1 MSFSFVHAADL
12 HLDSP
17 FRGVTAE
24 SPAIAGSLHLATFE
38 VYNSLIDLCIEK
50 QVQFLLIA
58 GDIYD
63 GADRSLRAQLRFRD
77 GLQRLV
83 DNNIQAFVVHGNHDP
98 FKGHSRSIDWPE
110 GVHVF
115 SYRKVKSIPFK
126 VNNSPVALISGI
138 SHENRNIT
146 TNLAKKFESQD
157 PDLFQIGLLHCNV
170 GRDTGHE
177 AYAPCELQDLIKT
190 GLDYWA
196 LGHVHER
203 KILHNDPYVVYPGN
217 TQGRNIREQNERGCY
232 LVQVDDNNRVTSLE
246 FHELDEIRWFWGCL
260 AIDGLDTLDQ
270 LENALSGCIEDFS
283 KKAGSRSLICRI
295 SLTGQGPLFNELSR
309 ENALQELLEH
319 TRDSYKAKS
328 PFVWVQDLIF
338 ECRPEIDLKKRRE
351 AKDFL
356 GQVLRISQ
364 ELSDTEEGR
373 KRLVEEGLEELFKNR
388 RASKHLQDIT
398 DNEISRMLKS
408 AELLCFQML
417 EGDL

>member
-24 SPAIAGSLHLATFE
+24 SPAIAASLHSATFE

-83 DNNIQAFVVHGNHDP
+83 DHNIQAFVVHGNHDP
-98 FKGHSRSIDWPE
+98 FKGRSRSIDWPE

-126 VNNSPVALISGI
+126 IGNSPVALISGI
-138 SHENRNIT
+138 SHENGNIT
-146 TNLAKKFESQD
+146 TNLAKKFEFQD

-246 FHELDEIRWFWGCL
+246 FHELDKIRWFWGSL
-260 AIDGLDTLDQ
+260 TIDGLDTLDQ
-270 LENALSGCIEDFS
+270 LENALSGCIEDLS
-283 KKAGSRSLICRI
+283 KKAGSRPLICRI

-319 TRDSYKAKS
+319 TRESFEVKS

-373 KRLVEEGLEELFKNR
+373 KRLVEEGLKELFKNR

-398 DNEISRMLKS
+398 DSEISRMLKS

>member
-17 FRGVTAE
+17 FKGVTAE
-24 SPAIAGSLHLATFE
+24 SPAIAGSLHSATFE
-38 VYNSLIDLCIEK
+38 VYNSLINLCIEK

-77 GLQRLV
+77 GLQRLA
-83 DNNIQAFVVHGNHDP
+83 DKNIQAFVVHGNHDP
-98 FKGHSRSIDWPE
+98 FKGHSRSIAWPE

-115 SYRKVKSIPFK
+115 SYRKVKSISFK
-126 VNNSPVALISGI
+126 VDNSPLALISGI

-146 TNLAKKFESQD
+146 TNLAKKFESHD
-157 PDLFQIGLLHCNV
+157 PDRFQIGLLHCNV
-170 GRDTGHE
+170 GKDTGHE

-203 KILHNDPYVVYPGN
+203 KILHKDPYVVYPGN

-246 FHELDEIRWFWGCL
+246 FHELDEMRWFWGSL

-270 LENALSGCIEDFS
+270 VENALSGCIEDFS
-283 KKAGSRSLICRI
+283 KKAESRPLICRI
-295 SLTGQGPLFNELSR
+295 SLTGQGPLFKELSR
-309 ENALQELLEH
+309 EDALQELLEH
-319 TRDSYKAKS
+319 TRDSYEAKR
-328 PFVWVQDLIF
+328 PFVWIQDLIF
-338 ECRPEIDLKKRRE
+338 ECRPETDLEKRRD
-351 AKDFL
+351 AQDFL

-373 KRLVEEGLEELFKNR
+373 KRLVEEGLRELFMNR

-398 DNEISRMLKS
+398 DNEISQMLKS

>member
-17 FRGVTAE
+17 FKGVTAE
-24 SPAIAGSLHLATFE
+24 SPAIATSLHSATFE
-38 VYNSLIDLCIEK
+38 AYNSLIDLCIEK
-50 QVQFLLIA
+50 QVHFLLIA

-83 DNNIQAFVVHGNHDP
+83 DHNIQAFVVHGNHDP
-98 FKGHSRSIDWPE
+98 FKGRSRSIDWPE

-126 VNNSPVALISGI
+126 IGNSPVALISGI
-138 SHENRNIT
+138 SHENRNVT
-146 TNLAKKFESQD
+146 TNLAKKFESLD

-196 LGHVHER
+196 LGHVHEK

-246 FHELDEIRWFWGCL
+246 FHELDEIRWFWGSL
-260 AIDGLDTLDQ
+260 TIDGLDTLDQ

-283 KKAGSRSLICRI
+283 KKAGSRPLICRI

-319 TRDSYKAKS
+319 TRESFEVKS

-338 ECRPEIDLKKRRE
+338 ECRPKIDLKKRRE

-364 ELSDTEEGR
+364 ELSDNEECH
-373 KRLVEEGLEELFKNR
+373 KRLVEEGLKELFKNR

-398 DNEISRMLKS
+398 DKEISQMLKS
-408 AELLCFQML
+408 AQLLCFQML

>member
-17 FRGVTAE
+17 FKGVTAE
-24 SPAIAGSLHLATFE
+24 SPAIAGSLHSATFD

-77 GLQRLV
+77 GLQRLA
-83 DNNIQAFVVHGNHDP
+83 DKNIQAFVVHGNHDP

-110 GVHVF
+110 GIHVF

-126 VNNSPVALISGI
+126 IDNSPLALISGI
-138 SHENRNIT
+138 SHENISIT
-146 TNLAKKFESQD
+146 TNLAKKFESHD

-170 GRDTGHE
+170 GKDTGHE

-203 KILHNDPYVVYPGN
+203 KILHKDPYVVYPGN

-232 LVQVDDNNRVTSLE
+232 LIQVDDNNRVSNLH
-246 FHELDEIRWFWGCL
+246 FAR
-260 AIDGLDTLDQ
+260 
-270 LENALSGCIEDFS
+270 
-283 KKAGSRSLICRI
+283 
-295 SLTGQGPLFNELSR
+295 
-309 ENALQELLEH
+309 LEH
-319 TRDSYKAKS
+319 SFPNY
-328 PFVWVQDLIF
+328 
-338 ECRPEIDLKKRRE
+338 
-351 AKDFL
+351 
-356 GQVLRISQ
+356 
-364 ELSDTEEGR
+364 
-373 KRLVEEGLEELFKNR
+373 VE
-388 RASKHLQDIT
+388 
-398 DNEISRMLKS
+398 SR
-408 AELLCFQML
+408 F
-417 EGDL
+417 

>member
-24 SPAIAGSLHLATFE
+24 SPAIAGSLHSATFE

-77 GLQRLV
+77 GLQRLA

-115 SYRKVKSIPFK
+115 SYRKVKSIPCK
-126 VNNSPVALISGI
+126 VGNSPVALISGF

-157 PDLFQIGLLHCNV
+157 SDLFQIGLLHCNV
-170 GRDTGHE
+170 GIDTGHE

-232 LVQVDDNNRVTSLE
+232 LVQVDDNNRITSLE
-246 FHELDEIRWFWGCL
+246 FHELDEIRWFWGSL
-260 AIDGLDTLDQ
+260 AIEGLDTLDQ
-270 LENALSGCIEDFS
+270 LENSLSGCIEDFS

-319 TRDSYKAKS
+319 TRDSYEAKS

>member
-24 SPAIAGSLHLATFE
+24 SPAIAASLHSATFE

-83 DNNIQAFVVHGNHDP
+83 DHNIQAFVVHGNHDP
-98 FKGHSRSIDWPE
+98 FKGRSRSIDWPE

-126 VNNSPVALISGI
+126 IGNSPVALISGI
-138 SHENRNIT
+138 SHENGNIT
-146 TNLAKKFESQD
+146 TNLAKKFEFQD

-246 FHELDEIRWFWGCL
+246 FHELDKIRWFWGSL
-260 AIDGLDTLDQ
+260 TIDGLDTLDQ
-270 LENALSGCIEDFS
+270 LENALSGCIEDLS
-283 KKAGSRSLICRI
+283 KKAGSRPLICRI

-319 TRDSYKAKS
+319 TRESFEVKS

-373 KRLVEEGLEELFKNR
+373 KRLVEEGLKELFKNR
-388 RASKHLQDIT
+388 RASKHLQDIS

>member
-24 SPAIAGSLHLATFE
+24 SPAIAGSLHSATFE

-77 GLQRLV
+77 GLQRLA

-115 SYRKVKSIPFK
+115 SYRKVKSIPCK
-126 VNNSPVALISGI
+126 VGNSPVALISGF

-157 PDLFQIGLLHCNV
+157 SDLFQIGLLHCNV
-170 GRDTGHE
+170 GIDTGHE

-232 LVQVDDNNRVTSLE
+232 LVHVDDNNRVTSLE
-246 FHELDEIRWFWGCL
+246 FHELDEIRWFWGSL

-283 KKAGSRSLICRI
+283 KKAGSRPLICRI

-319 TRDSYKAKS
+319 TRDSYEAKS

-373 KRLVEEGLEELFKNR
+373 KRLVEEGLEELFNNR

>member
-1 MSFSFVHAADL
+1 MFKFIHAADL

-17 FRGVTAE
+17 FTGVTAE
-24 SPAIAGSLHLATFE
+24 SPSIAGSLHSATFE

-77 GLQRLV
+77 GLQRLA
-83 DNNIQAFVVHGNHDP
+83 DNNIQSFVVHGNHDP

-126 VNNSPVALISGI
+126 LGNSPVAMISGI

-146 TNLAKKFESQD
+146 INLAKKFEPQD
-157 PDLFQIGLLHCNV
+157 LDLFQIGLLHCNV

-203 KILHNDPYVVYPGN
+203 KILHKDPYVVYPGN
-217 TQGRNIREQNERGCY
+217 TQGRNIREQKERGCY

-246 FHELDEIRWFWGCL
+246 FHELDEIRWFWGSL

-283 KKAGSRSLICRI
+283 KKAGSRSHICRI
-295 SLTGQGPLFNELSR
+295 SLTGQGSLFDELSR

-319 TRDSYKAKS
+319 TRDSYEAKS

-351 AKDFL
+351 AKEFL

-364 ELSDTEEGR
+364 ELSDTEEGH